1 MRYRIFLDTN
11 VLLSGIFFEGNE
23 AKLLDMIEID
33 LITCEDVVDE
43 LRVVVKKKLKYL
55 GERPLEIA
63 LLEIDRALYDIEIL
77 AKDSYKAKSIE
88 TKTLIAHEKDALI
101 LAAALCANADYLLTG
116 DSHFFT
122 DKVRAVIN
130 VRTTREFLDEIERS
144 RT

>member
-11 VLLSGIFFEGNE
+11 VILSGIFFEGNE

-43 LRVVVKKKLKYL
+43 LKVVVKKKLKYL

-63 LLEIDRALYDIEIL
+63 LLEIDRALCDIEIL
-77 AKDSYKAKSIE
+77 TKDSYKAKAIE

-101 LAAALCANADYLLTG
+101 LAAALCANVDYLLTG

-122 DKVRAVIN
+122 DKVKAVIN
-130 VRTTREFLDEIERS
+130 VRTTSEFLDEIERR